1 MNRGIPLWA
10 KLVVGAFML
19 LLVGVVGGP
28 YVYIHFVE
36 GKAPAPLSV
45 NTSTSSTA
53 SAGTPSSPTTAATT
67 PAAASSSAASGS
79 TSSSSIDG
87 TWKVGSGSVV
97 GYRVNETLFGQSNTA
112 TGRTSSV
119 TSSLMVAGH
128 TVTAGSFT
136 ADLTTVASD
145 KAQRD
150 RQFQG
155 RIMKTA
161 TYPTATFKL
170 TQPVT
175 LGSEPADG
183 VTVTKQATG
192 DLTLHGVTKS
202 ITFTVSLKKTGSTI
216 AASGSVPVV
225 FADYH
230 IGNPS
235 FAGTVT
241 TDDHGTLEF
250 LLNFTKS

>member
-10 KLVVGAFML
+10 KLVVGAFIL

-28 YVYIHFVE
+28 YVYIHFIE

-45 NTSTSSTA
+45 NTSISSTSSA
-53 SAGTPSSPTTAATT
+53 SAS
-67 PAAASSSAASGS
+67 ASAGS

-87 TWKVGSGSVV
+87 TWKATSGSTV
-97 GYRVNETLFGQSNTA
+97 GYRVNETLFGQSNVA

-119 TSSLMVAGH
+119 TGSLSVAGH
-128 TVTAGSFT
+128 TATAGSFT

-155 RIMKTA
+155 RIMNTA

-170 TQPVT
+170 TQPIA

-202 ITFTVSLKKTGSTI
+202 ITFTVSIKKTGSTV

-241 TDDHGTLEF
+241 TEDHGTLEF
-250 LLNFTKS
+250 LLNFTRS

>member
-1 MNRGIPLWA
+1 MNRGIPFWA
-10 KLVVGAFML
+10 KLVVAAFIL
-19 LLVGVVGGP
+19 LLLGVVGGP
-28 YVYIHFVE
+28 YVYIHFIE

-45 NTSTSSTA
+45 NTSTSVTA
-53 SAGTPSSPTTAATT
+53 SASAST
-67 PAAASSSAASGS
+67 PA
-79 TSSSSIDG
+79 SSSSIDG
-87 TWKVGSGSVV
+87 TWKVGTGSVV

-119 TSSLMVAGH
+119 AGSLTVAAH
-128 TVTAGSFT
+128 TATAGSFT

-145 KAQRD
+145 KSQRD

-155 RIMKTA
+155 RIMNTA

-170 TQPVT
+170 TQPIA

-183 VTVTKQATG
+183 VTVAKQATG

-202 ITFTVSLKKTGSTI
+202 ITFTVSVKKTGSTI
-216 AASGSVPVV
+216 AASGSVPIV

-250 LLNFTKS
+250 LLNFAKS

>member
-1 MNRGIPLWA
+1 MNRGVPVWA
-10 KLVVGAFML
+10 KLVIAAFL
-19 LLVGVVGGP
+19 LLVVGVVGGP
-28 YVYIHFVE
+28 YVYIHFIE

-45 NTSTSSTA
+45 NTSISSTA
-53 SAGTPSSPTTAATT
+53 SAS
-67 PAAASSSAASGS
+67 ASASAGS

-87 TWKVGSGSVV
+87 TWKVTSGSTV

-119 TSSLMVAGH
+119 TGSLTVAGH
-128 TVTAGSFT
+128 TATAGSFT
-136 ADLTTVASD
+136 AALTTVASD

-155 RIMKTA
+155 RIMNTA

-170 TQPVT
+170 TQPIA

-202 ITFTVSLKKTGSTI
+202 ITFTVSIKKTGSTV

-225 FADYH
+225 FADYN

-250 LLNFTKS
+250 LLNFTRS

>member
-1 MNRGIPLWA
+1 MNRGVPVWA
-10 KLVVGAFML
+10 KLVIAAFL
-19 LLVGVVGGP
+19 LLVVGVVGGP
-28 YVYIHFVE
+28 YVYIHFIE

-45 NTSTSSTA
+45 NTSNSSTA
-53 SAGTPSSPTTAATT
+53 SSDSS
-67 PAAASSSAASGS
+67 
-79 TSSSSIDG
+79 SSSSIDG

-119 TSSLMVAGH
+119 TGSLTVAGH
-128 TVTAGSFT
+128 TATAGSFT
-136 ADLTTVASD
+136 ANLTTVASD

-155 RIMKTA
+155 RIMNTA

-170 TQPVT
+170 TQPIV

-202 ITFTVSLKKTGSTI
+202 INFTVSIKKTGSTV
-216 AASGSVPVV
+216 AASGSVPIV

-235 FAGTVT
+235 YAGTVT

-250 LLNFTKS
+250 LLNFTRS

>member
-1 MNRGIPLWA
+1 MNRAIPLWA
-10 KLVVGAFML
+10 KVVVAAFIL

-45 NTSTSSTA
+45 NTSTSVTATA
-53 SAGTPSSPTTAATT
+53 SSGTP
-67 PAAASSSAASGS
+67 

-112 TGRTSSV
+112 SGRTSSV
-119 TSSLMVAGH
+119 TGSLTVAGH
-128 TVTAGSFT
+128 TATAGSFT

-145 KAQRD
+145 KSQRD

-155 RIMKTA
+155 RIMNTA

-170 TQPVT
+170 TQPIA

-202 ITFTVSLKKTGSTI
+202 ITFTVSVKKSGSTI
-216 AASGSVPVV
+216 AASGTVPVV

-250 LLNFTKS
+250 LLNFTRS

>member
-1 MNRGIPLWA
+1 MNRAIPLWA
-10 KLVVGAFML
+10 KLVVAAFIL

-28 YVYIHFVE
+28 YVYIHFIE

-45 NTSTSSTA
+45 NTSTSVTATA
-53 SAGTPSSPTTAATT
+53 SASA
-67 PAAASSSAASGS
+67 PA
-79 TSSSSIDG
+79 SSSSIDG
-87 TWKVGSGSVV
+87 NWKVGTGSVV
-97 GYRVNETLFGQSNTA
+97 GYRVNETLFGQSNVA

-119 TSSLMVAGH
+119 TGSLSVAGH
-128 TVTAGSFT
+128 TATAGSFT

-155 RIMKTA
+155 RIMNTA

-170 TQPVT
+170 TQPIA

-192 DLTLHGVTKS
+192 DLTLHGVTRS
-202 ITFTVSLKKTGSTI
+202 ITFTASIKKTGSTI
-216 AASGSVPVV
+216 AASGSVPIV

>member
-1 MNRGIPLWA
+1 MNRAIPLWA
-10 KLVVGAFML
+10 KVVVAAFIL
-19 LLVGVVGGP
+19 LLLGVVGGP

-45 NTSTSSTA
+45 NTSTSVTATA
-53 SAGTPSSPTTAATT
+53 SSGTP
-67 PAAASSSAASGS
+67 

-112 TGRTSSV
+112 SGRTSSV
-119 TSSLMVAGH
+119 TGSLTVAAH
-128 TVTAGSFT
+128 TATAGSFT

-145 KAQRD
+145 KSQRD

-155 RIMKTA
+155 RIMNTA
-161 TYPTATFKL
+161 TYPTASFKL
-170 TQPVT
+170 TQPIA

-183 VTVTKQATG
+183 VTVTRQATG

-202 ITFTVSLKKTGSTI
+202 ITFTVSVKKTGSTI
-216 AASGSVPVV
+216 AASGSVPVL

-250 LLNFTKS
+250 LLNFTRS

>member
-1 MNRGIPLWA
+1 MNRGTPLWA
-10 KLVVGAFML
+10 KLVIAAFAL

-28 YVYIHFVE
+28 YVYIHFIE

-53 SAGTPSSPTTAATT
+53 SAGSPSSPT
-67 PAAASSSAASGS
+67 SAAPSGSSSGS

-119 TSSLMVAGH
+119 TGSLTVAGH
-128 TVTAGSFT
+128 TATAGSFT

-155 RIMKTA
+155 RIMNTA

-170 TQPVT
+170 TQPIA

-202 ITFTVSLKKTGSTI
+202 ITFPVSIKKTGSTV
-216 AASGSVPVV
+216 AASGSVPIV
-225 FADYH
+225 FADYN

-250 LLNFTKS
+250 LLDFTRS

>member
-1 MNRGIPLWA
+1 MNRGMPLWA
-10 KLVVGAFML
+10 KLAIAAFVLLVVGA
-19 LLVGVVGGP
+19 VGGP
-28 YVYIHFVE
+28 FVYIHFIE

-45 NTSTSSTA
+45 NTSPSSTA
-53 SAGTPSSPTTAATT
+53 SATPSGASPGA
-67 PAAASSSAASGS
+67 
-79 TSSSSIDG
+79 TSSGSIDG
-87 TWKVGSGSVV
+87 TWKVTSGSLV
-97 GYRVNETLFGQSNTA
+97 GYRVHETLFGQSNTA
-112 TGRTSSV
+112 YGRTSSV
-119 TSSLMVAGH
+119 TGSLTVAGDA
-128 TVTAGSFT
+128 VMSGSFT

-145 KAQRD
+145 KSQRD

-155 RIMKTA
+155 RIMQTS

-170 TQPVT
+170 TQST
-175 LGSEPADG
+175 ALSSAPADG
-183 VTVTKQATG
+183 VTVTKPVTG

-202 ITFTVSLKKTGSTI
+202 ITFSASIKKTGSTI

-225 FADYH
+225 FADYS

-250 LLNFTKS
+250 LLNFTQA

>member
-1 MNRGIPLWA
+1 MNRGTPLWA
-10 KLVVGAFML
+10 KLVIAAFAL

-28 YVYIHFVE
+28 YVYIHFIE

-45 NTSTSSTA
+45 NTSNSSTA
-53 SAGTPSSPTTAATT
+53 SSDSS
-67 PAAASSSAASGS
+67 
-79 TSSSSIDG
+79 SSSSIDG
-87 TWKVGSGSVV
+87 TWKVTSGSTV

-112 TGRTSSV
+112 TGRTNSV
-119 TSSLMVAGH
+119 TGSLTVAGH
-128 TVTAGSFT
+128 TATAGSFT
-136 ADLTTVASD
+136 AALTTVASD

-155 RIMKTA
+155 RIMNTA

-170 TQPVT
+170 TQPIA
-175 LGSEPADG
+175 LGSEPTDG

-192 DLTLHGVTKS
+192 ELTLHGVTKS
-202 ITFTVSLKKTGSTI
+202 ITFTVSIKKTGSTV

-241 TDDHGTLEF
+241 TEDHGTLEF
-250 LLNFTKS
+250 LLNFTRS

>member
-1 MNRGIPLWA
+1 MNRGVPLWA
-10 KLVVGAFML
+10 KLGIAAFVL
-19 LLVGVVGGP
+19 LVVGVVGGP

-45 NTSTSSTA
+45 DASPSPAATATSPA
-53 SAGTPSSPTTAATT
+53 APSSSASSG
-67 PAAASSSAASGS
+67 AASSGS
-79 TSSSSIDG
+79 VDG
-87 TWKVGSGSVV
+87 TWSVGSGSVV
-97 GYRVNETLFGQSNTA
+97 GYRVHETLLGQSNTA

-119 TSSLMVAGH
+119 TGSLMVAGD
-128 TVTAGSFT
+128 TLTSGSFT

-145 KAQRD
+145 KSQRD

-155 RIMKTA
+155 RIMNTA

-170 TQPVT
+170 AQPIV
-175 LGSEPADG
+175 LGSEPAEG
-183 VTVTKQATG
+183 ATVTRQATG

-202 ITFTVSLKKTGSTI
+202 ITFTVSIKKTGSTI
-216 AASGSVPVV
+216 AASGSVPIV
-225 FADYH
+225 FADYN
-230 IGNPS
+230 IANPS

-250 LLNFTKS
+250 LLNFTRS

>member
-1 MNRGIPLWA
+1 MNRGVPVWA
-10 KLVVGAFML
+10 KLVIAAFL
-19 LLVGVVGGP
+19 LLVVGVVGGP
-28 YVYIHFVE
+28 YVYIHFIE

-45 NTSTSSTA
+45 NTSISSTSSA
-53 SAGTPSSPTTAATT
+53 SAS
-67 PAAASSSAASGS
+67 ASAGS
-79 TSSSSIDG
+79 TSSSSIEG
-87 TWKVGSGSVV
+87 TWKVTSGSTV

-119 TSSLMVAGH
+119 TGSLTVAAH
-128 TVTAGSFT
+128 TATAGSFT

-145 KAQRD
+145 KSQRD

-155 RIMKTA
+155 RIMNTA

-170 TQPVT
+170 TQPIA

-202 ITFTVSLKKTGSTI
+202 ITFTVSIKKTGSTV

-241 TDDHGTLEF
+241 TEDHGTLEF
-250 LLNFTKS
+250 LLNFTRS